1 LTGLQDRQNR
11 DVKKIVAACGLKL
24 EIRFAHKWINR
35 CSQKIS
41 VTTQLSRDNYES
53 TGSFFSLSFWLVQN
67 PSSYPITFDVFNKE
81 GFPTSGNDRSQRGRI
96 PNKRE

>member
-1 LTGLQDRQNR
+1 MTGLQDRQNR

-35 CSQKIS
+35 RSQKIS
-41 VTTQLSRDNYES
+41 VTTQLSRDNYEL

-67 PSSYPITFDVFNKE
+67 PSFLK
-81 GFPTSGNDRSQRGRI
+81 SQKNAKNSDSQI
-96 PNKRE
+96 PSNY